1 MKATSSTL
9 VAVDESG
16 FSVVPPVRRTWAR
29 RGSPPV
35 LRHKSS
41 WPKLSAIS
49 GVTPQGGLFFQLV
62 RGTVKGPE
70 VISFLKAVRRE
81 VGGPVII
88 LWDNLRTHRSVLV
101 KQRVEEHPDV
111 RLEYLP
117 PCAPDLNA
125 DEGVWQWLKDEPLGN
140 FCAGDL
146 EGLEERIRVEKR
158 RLKRRRDIIQGFY
171 RRCDLL

>member
-1 MKATSSTL
+1 M
-9 VAVDESG
+9 
-16 FSVVPPVRRTWAR
+16 
-29 RGSPPV
+29 
-35 LRHKSS
+35 
-41 WPKLSAIS
+41 
-49 GVTPQGGLFFQLV
+49 TPQGGLFFQLV

-88 LWDNLRTHRSVLV
+88 LWDNLRTHGSVLV

-117 PCAPDLNA
+117 PCAPDLNP

-140 FCAGDL
+140 FCARDL
-146 EGLEERIRVEKR
+146 EGIGRADSGGEAQAETSPGHHS
-158 RLKRRRDIIQGFY
+158 RL
-171 RRCDLL
+171 LPSV